1 MPSAK
6 MPLQFQSATTVPL
19 SDHERTSQ
27 TITQENVGRALSALH
42 RDGIV
47 VLSNAVDI
55 QHIEKLNSI
64 LSSEAEIM
72 AKLPTTHFN
81 DVCFFF
87 PTPFTISC

>member
-19 SDHERTSQ
+19 SDHERISQ
-27 TITQENVGRALSALH
+27 TITPENVGRALSALH

-55 QHIEKLNSI
+55 EHVDKLNSI

-72 AKLPTTHFN
+72 TKLPTTHFN
-81 DVCFFF
+81 DVCIFF
-87 PTPFTISC
+87 PTSLTTCC

>member
-19 SDHERTSQ
+19 SDQERISQ
-27 TITQENVGRALSALH
+27 TITPENVGIALSAFH

-55 QHIEKLNSI
+55 EHVDRLNSI

-81 DVCFFF
+81 DVCLFFS
-87 PTPFTISC
+87 TPFTTSC